1 MRKRYSIWLFLLT
14 SNFCITSLY
23 AQTPLITDTFRV
35 MSYNVENLFDCKHD
49 SLKNDHEFLP
59 NSIRKW
65 THSRYKQK
73 LLRISQTIAAVGE
86 NRLPD
91 LIGLCEVENEKTMRD
106 LTRYSPLKKAGYKYL
121 ITHSPDE
128 RGIDVALLYQPHR
141 FQILHHE
148 EIRIPSQRLNQR
160 PTRNIL
166 HASGRLITGDTLHI
180 FVCHFPSRSGGTKKS
195 YPFRCLATNMLK
207 QKVDSLFS
215 IRTSTKILVMGDFNE
230 YPNSPLFTEV
240 LQTQLPSDS
249 IPPQSTSLY
258 NLMSRLSGGTYRYQG
273 EWSIFDQI
281 LVSGTLFVKDN
292 SLTVSPSLAH
302 IANFPFLLE
311 EDKRYGGKQP
321 FRTYHGMKYKGG
333 YSDHL
338 PVYVDLLMFYGN

>member
-1 MRKRYSIWLFLLT
+1 MRKIYIIRLLLLT
-14 SNFCITSLY
+14 SSFYVSSLY
-23 AQTPLITDTFRV
+23 AQTSLITDTFRI

-65 THSRYKQK
+65 TYSRYKQK
-73 LLRISQTIAAVGE
+73 LLRISQIIVAVGE

-91 LIGLCEVENEKTMRD
+91 LIGLCEVENEQTMRD

-121 ITHSPDE
+121 ITNSPDE
-128 RGIDVALLYQPHR
+128 RGIDVALLYQPQR
-141 FQILHHE
+141 FLVLHKE
-148 EIRIPSQRLNQR
+148 EVPIPSQQIHQR

-166 HASGRLITGDTLHI
+166 QVSGRIITGDTLHI

-195 YPFRCLATNMLK
+195 YPFRCLAANMLK

-215 IRTSTKILVMGDFNE
+215 VQASPKILIMGDFNE
-230 YPNSPLFTEV
+230 YPNSKLFTEV
-240 LQTQLPSDS
+240 LQTRTPSDT

-258 NLMSRLSGGTYRYQG
+258 NLMASLSGGTYRYQG
-273 EWSIFDQI
+273 EWGIFDQI
-281 LVSGTLFVKDN
+281 LASGSLFMKN
-292 SLTVSPSLAH
+292 KSLRLSPSLAS
-302 IANFPFLLE
+302 IAHFPFLLE

-321 FRTYHGMKYKGG
+321 FRTYHGMKYQGG

-338 PVYVDLLMFYGN
+338 PVYVDLLMFYDH